1 MVEGTEFTLPPDYV
15 GWYSSYLTIPASVTF
30 IYAKWT
36 SIYGCIEKMR
46 QNIFQEI
53 NAFT

>member
-30 IYAKWT
+30 IYAKMDFHIWMHW
-36 SIYGCIEKMR
+36 KMR